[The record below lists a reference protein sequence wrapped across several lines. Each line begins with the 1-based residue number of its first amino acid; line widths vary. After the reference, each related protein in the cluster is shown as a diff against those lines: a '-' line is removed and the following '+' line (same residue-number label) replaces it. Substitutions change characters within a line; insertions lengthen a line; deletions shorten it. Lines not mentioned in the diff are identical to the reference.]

1 MRVAASVTSI
11 SWIPSE
17 AISGLTR
24 LPFDLGITHYDD
36 PPEEVIT
43 DVARAIGPDGARFA
57 NHLSGWAEVEDGRIV
72 DVGQD
77 GEGRVSTTRVR
88 LGGVGVLV
96 EAFAYPDLHPEPQVG
111 DGFVRFVQTAGGRP
125 GLPAPRLVSEAPF
138 VRIQG
143 PTVWTTLAL
152 TLHADGTIDR
162 ELLGGST
169 FPRHWLYDSDG
180 RVTGKSAVIDFKTWY
195 KTATPANSPW
205 GDKETSVPSAAAETA
220 LERRLSVMVMR
231 GGRRPPKPR
240 RVPAGTTIITQG
252 DRAEGMVLLLDGVM
266 AIEVD
271 GQVVGEV
278 GPGSLIGERAGL
290 ESGRRTATVRAVTD
304 CRAVE
309 VDPSALSEDDL
320 RELAEGHRREEQ
332 PESS

>member
-1 MRVAASVTSI
+1 M
-11 SWIPSE
+11 
-17 AISGLTR
+17 
-24 LPFDLGITHYDD
+24 
-36 PPEEVIT
+36 
-43 DVARAIGPDGARFA
+43 
-57 NHLSGWAEVEDGRIV
+57 
-72 DVGQD
+72 
-77 GEGRVSTTRVR
+77 
-88 LGGVGVLV
+88 
-96 EAFAYPDLHPEPQVG
+96 
-111 DGFVRFVQTAGGRP
+111 
-125 GLPAPRLVSEAPF
+125 SEAPF

-152 TLHADGTIDR
+152 TIRTDGTIER

-195 KTATPANSPW
+195 KTATPANPPW
-205 GDKETSVPSAAAETA
+205 GDKETAVPSAAAETE
-220 LERRLSVMVMR
+220 LQRRLSTIIMR
-231 GGRRPPKPR
+231 GGRRPPKPE
-240 RVPAGTTIITQG
+240 RVRAGTTIITQG

-271 GQVVGEV
+271 GEVVGEV

-309 VDPSALSEDDL
+309 VEPSGLSEQDL

-332 PESS
+332 PGSP